1 MRNHVCVFRSS
12 LPTTASS
19 CCFKMWA
26 ERRRF
31 FWNVSEFTIGNVSEE
46 TVLGLCEAAPF
57 SHTAPCLLYLRTA
70 HFTSRFYFLLAE
82 LLLHANQ
89 HRLLPRQGFSFFSSV
104 QASLHCLTDSSS
116 SSFEITRLIFHLIVY
131 LKQISLRVSMDVAH
145 VTQCFCLNFS
155 EWECM
160 LKCLGFH
167 ISFSSKRL
175 YSSV

>member
-1 MRNHVCVFRSS
+1 MKTHGCVCPSS
-12 LPTTASS
+12 LPTAASS
-19 CCFKMWA
+19 CCSKIWA

-46 TVLGLCEAAPF
+46 TFWGLCEAAPF

-70 HFTSRFYFLLAE
+70 HFTRRFYFLLAE

-89 HRLLPRQGFSFFSSV
+89 YRLLPRQGFGFFSSV

-116 SSFEITRLIFHLIVY
+116 SSFEITKLIFHLIVY
-131 LKQISLRVSMDVAH
+131 LKQISLRVSMYVTR

-155 EWECM
+155 
-160 LKCLGFH
+160 KCLGFH
-167 ISFSSKRL
+167 ISFSSRRL

>member
-31 FWNVSEFTIGNVSEE
+31 FWNVSEFTIGNASEE

-131 LKQISLRVSMDVAH
+131 LKQISLRVSMYVAH
-145 VTQCFCLNFS
+145 VTQCLCLNFS